1 MNEPASIVVVT
12 GAASGIGRATA
23 SYLSDQG
30 LLVLCV
36 DRNVEA
42 LEELS
47 RGRVRMTSVPG
58 DITDISTYARIA
70 DRVSQSGSLFGWVN
84 CAAVIPEPALF
95 ADQSQIEIRRVLDV
109 NLYGTILATKSA
121 VSIFLDQGK
130 GGVIVNVSSIHAT
143 LAYQGWSIYAISK
156 AGIES
161 LTRSVA
167 TEYGHLGIRV
177 NTIAPALVAVERWD
191 RQQHELSAEQA
202 LAHAQEVAE
211 KYPLGRLC
219 QPLEVAHVIEFLL
232 SDKASYVNGATIV
245 VDGGFTVRG
254 RDT

>member
-1 MNEPASIVVVT
+1 VT

-23 SYLSDQG
+23 SYLLDQG
-30 LLVLCV
+30 LSVICV

-42 LEELS
+42 MEELS
-47 RGRVRMTSVPG
+47 RGRAGTISVPG

-70 DRVSQSGSLFGWVN
+70 NVVSQSGSLVGWVN

-95 ADQSQIEIRRVLDV
+95 ADQSPVEVRRVLDV
-109 NLYGTILATKSA
+109 NLYGTILATRSA
-121 VSIFLDQGK
+121 ISIFMDQGK
-130 GGVIVNVSSIHAT
+130 GGAIVNVSSVHAT
-143 LAYQGWSIYAISK
+143 LAFQGWSIYAISK

-177 NTIAPALVAVERWD
+177 NAVAPALVAVERWD
-191 RQQHELSAEQA
+191 RQQHELPAAQA
-202 LAHAQEVAE
+202 LVHAQEVAE
-211 KYPLGRLC
+211 KYPLRRLC
-219 QPLEVAHVIEFLL
+219 QPAEVAHVIEFLL

-245 VDGGFTVRG
+245 VDGGFSVRG
-254 RDT
+254 SDT